1 FVESEIRNPKKKM
14 RPALPRA
21 IAAPLARRSQLVEPV
36 QHHDEVCRRLRG
48 SHHHEGLP
56 ITRHV
61 VAAIDRIVHVVPFEQ
76 LAPGAHGERLSDWL
90 ARNGCAVRGPCSDN
104 VWIERTGPP
113 PPDRNSSVRPSGVTS
128 PAHWSSGATSSN
140 SAGPEP
146 SAGIQDKSPWPNWP
160 RE

>member
-1 FVESEIRNPKKKM
+1 ETEATQCPSGD
-14 RPALPRA
+14 
-21 IAAPLARRSQLVEPV
+21 S
-36 QHHDEVCRRLRG
+36 D
-48 SHHHEGLP
+48 
-56 ITRHV
+56 
-61 VAAIDRIVHVVPFEQ
+61 
-76 LAPGAHGERLSDWL
+76 GEWLSNWL

-160 RE
+160 REYTMRLPSGVQIGRWADWSKVRRVRVCCGLAYTHTRSEEGRGGKDGGSE